1 MKRVLVWGFGNNY
14 HRYINCIK
22 MAEQQGEFQVVG
34 VAAKDG
40 NYSSLD
46 GYPFFKRD
54 QLSQVIFDFVLV
66 TAVKFFDEI
75 ADFLQK
81 CGVTRKQ
88 IVPVTIFDIP
98 GYTLDKY
105 LHLLD
110 NPVTIVSNNCWGG
123 LLYHTLKLPFS
134 SPFINMYVEDDDY
147 LDLLENF
154 NGKIKCPIHYLE
166 DEFNEVEKFSYPV
179 FDLDGVKL
187 HMNHYRDVTDAKFK
201 WNNRCKRIDFDNILF
216 EMYTE
221 SEQNARRFA
230 QLPFANKVCLF
241 PSPLDEDCVISTDI
255 YSGEYASHQFWEIA
269 NGSVDGKYPLFDV
282 VELLLNKKIQ
292 MRVR

>member
-1 MKRVLVWGFGNNY
+1 MKRVLIWGFGNYY
-14 HRYINCIK
+14 HRYINLIK
-22 MAEQQGEFQVVG
+22 LAEHQGDFQVVG
-34 VAAKDG
+34 IAAKEG
-40 NYSSLD
+40 NYSSVD
-46 GYPFFKRD
+46 TYPFFPAED
-54 QLSQVIFDFVLV
+54 IFQLEFDAVLV
-66 TAVKFFDEI
+66 TAIKFFDEI
-75 ADFLQK
+75 AGFLQK
-81 CGVTRKQ
+81 YGVNRQQ
-88 IVPVTIFDIP
+88 IVPVTIFDVP

-105 LHLLD
+105 LQLLD

-154 NGKIKCPIHYLE
+154 NGKIKCPIHYFE

-230 QLPFANKVCLF
+230 KLPFTNKLCLF
-241 PSPLDEDCVISTDI
+241 PSPLDEECVISTDI
-255 YSGEYASHQFWEIA
+255 YSGEYDSHKFWEIA
-269 NGSVDGKYPLFDV
+269 NGSANGQYPLFDL
-282 VELLLNKKIQ
+282 VELALNKIIK